1 MQVRVWLIAA
11 LTLLSVASM
20 SSDVSARQTADVEKY
35 CAMLHSLDDAE
46 RETARVELTKIGK
59 PAVWA
64 VIAALGRDPVYLGR
78 EGAAVVL
85 GRIRDERAVKPLIA
99 ALKDDYAA
107 VREQASL
114 ALAQIGGA
122 KTVDAVLEALDRG
135 GRELF
140 LEAAAS
146 TLGLLG
152 DKRALPALE
161 KLEKHADRDVAKAAR
176 EAVARLRSLKASSK

>member
-1 MQVRVWLIAA
+1 MQVRVWLMAA

-20 SSDVSARQTADVEKY
+20 PSDGSARQTADVEKY

-46 RETARVELTKIGK
+46 RETARAELVKIGR

-64 VIAALGRDPVYLGR
+64 VIAVLGRDQVYLGR

-107 VREQASL
+107 VREQASS
-114 ALAQIGGA
+114 ALVLIGGT
-122 KTVDAVLEALDRG
+122 KTVDAVLEALARG
-135 GRELF
+135 GSDPF

-161 KLEKHADRDVAKAAR
+161 KLEKHASQDVAKAAT
-176 EAVARLRSLKASSK
+176 EAVARLRSPKASSK